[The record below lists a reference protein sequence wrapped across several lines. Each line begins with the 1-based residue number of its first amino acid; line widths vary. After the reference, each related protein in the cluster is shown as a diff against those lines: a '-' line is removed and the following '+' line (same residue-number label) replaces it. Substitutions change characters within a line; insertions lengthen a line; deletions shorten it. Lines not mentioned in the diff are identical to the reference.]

1 MPFLLSFDIPLDCE
15 ERLESIEHC
24 NLEVGKGFFKLIRH
38 MARSSNWTKH
48 G

>member
-24 NLEVGKGFFKLIRH
+24 NLRQGFL
-38 MARSSNWTKH
+38 
-48 G
+48 